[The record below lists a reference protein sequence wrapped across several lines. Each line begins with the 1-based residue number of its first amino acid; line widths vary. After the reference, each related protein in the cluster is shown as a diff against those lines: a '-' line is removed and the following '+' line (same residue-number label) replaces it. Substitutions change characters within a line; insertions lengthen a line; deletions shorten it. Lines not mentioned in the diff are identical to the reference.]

1 MKKILHMVNWP
12 KVLTRFFADKASPS
26 LDSPFDHV
34 KRPEAAY
41 AIREASR
48 YFPADVSRSVRF
60 VCDEMLRVE
69 RTFVSERSA
78 EARAVAFLGKLFG
91 KPVFGKIYW
100 RTLRGPNPENPNV
113 EEALL
118 LQLEKL
124 VSRGETP
131 CLPIRHVFLSVPM
144 RLFKK
149 TLAHPPINRELLAEL
164 KKAPRGPGGRACRQP
179 FGRAD
184 VVDIVLTEK
193 CGDATLRDY
202 IASTKPGMQS
212 DVFEAYLMLIHAL
225 SMFAKHGINHN
236 DLHSRNVIVR
246 RVPPV
251 AVSLGGRRFVTTIAP
266 FVVDW
271 DLGRGAGVP
280 NPRLADYD
288 HVGIFDRENPLF
300 DLFGLVKTFLFHRTH
315 RKHPSPEMEELAEL
329 FSKLFETV
337 RAEHEWLFEFEYHY
351 EDHGGRVRTQRCVQ
365 QTPYIPARGS
375 GRVSAKWPES
385 VFEKTPSFE
394 EIGDALYARVG
405 HPLGEDEPVPEG
417 VGGEHFFPNF
427 FNI

>member
-1 MKKILHMVNWP
+1 MVNWP

-34 KRPEAAY
+34 KRTEAAY